1 MAEFLFPEFLRDL
14 QQYEQAESIWQRLWQ
29 DLIGRTGQLGL
40 WETPWHSTTFV
51 DGTPC
56 RDGNPIF
63 SAVSATRRLGI
74 RVMQLEPEENPRE
87 ITYWMD
93 TFAKGESEEVN
104 ELVIACVLS
113 DQTLLDAVNLMRQWI
128 TREQIQLSW
137 QYGFPTFSSDPVR
150 PRREFPERAAG

>member
-1 MAEFLFPEFLRDL
+1 MAEFLFPDFLQDPR
-14 QQYEQAESIWQRLWQ
+14 QYEQAESVWQRSWQ
-29 DLIGRTGQLGL
+29 DLIGRTGTLDL
-40 WETPWHSTTFV
+40 WETPWFSTNFN

-63 SAVSATRRLGI
+63 SAVSPTRRLGI
-74 RVMQLEPEENPRE
+74 QVIQLEPEENPRE

-93 TFAKGESEEVN
+93 TFAKGEPEEVN

-128 TREQIQLSW
+128 TREQVQLSW
-137 QYGFPTFSSDPVR
+137 QYGFPTFSSAPVR